1 VILFCVAVCALVGAV
16 TLTAVVLTD
25 DGPDRCCPA
34 VQNAAAETKPSPT
47 TRPPATRPA
56 GLPQCLV
63 GSWRTVDEVLMI
75 KFYTN
80 QPTMAFTGG
89 GRQYEFRP
97 DGTGTERYDNV
108 AFTAP
113 FRGRE
118 LRIVGNG
125 TLEFTWKADDKKVTY
140 IARTGAQF
148 AWSYY
153 DQRGLISTQPIA
165 PTDPNL
171 NEVDDYTC
179 QGTQAVESNSTG
191 YRSAWARTTGFGMYG

>member
-16 TLTAVVLTD
+16 TLTAVVLAD

-34 VQNAAAETKPSPT
+34 VRNAAAQATPSSA
-47 TRPPATRPA
+47 TRPPATRQA
-56 GLPQCLV
+56 GLPRCLI

-80 QPTMAFTGG
+80 QPTMSFTGG

-97 DGTGTERYDNV
+97 DGTGTERLDNV

-125 TLEFTWKADDKKVTY
+125 TLEFTWTADDKKITY
-140 IARTGAQF
+140 LARTGSQS

-153 DQRGLISTQPIA
+153 DQRGLISTQAVP
-165 PTDPNL
+165 PDPNL
-171 NEVDDYTC
+171 NELDDYTC
-179 QGTQAVESNSTG
+179 QGTQMAESNSTG
-191 YRSAWARTTGFGMYG
+191 YRSAWARTTGYGMYG